1 MTIKINGT
9 DIIDQNRNILTAILK
24 NYTETIHNLGALS
37 AGTTN
42 INMANG
48 TVFTATLPTSGTV
61 TFTFTT
67 GGVSGAASFLLILTN
82 AGSGSATLAWPASV
96 KYTGGT
102 VPDRTT
108 IVSRT
113 DIWSFNT
120 LDNGSNWYGNIAL
133 FNFA

>member
-1 MTIKINGT
+1 MTIKVAGT
-9 DIIDQNRNILTAILK
+9 TIIDDSRNIIQSTIK
-24 NYTETIHNLGALS
+24 NYSETVSALGTLS

-42 INMANG
+42 INLANG

-67 GGVSGAASFLLILTN
+67 GVTTGAASFLLFLTN
-82 AGSGSATLAWPASV
+82 GASGSATLAWPATV
-96 KYTGGT
+96 KWTGGT

-108 IVSRT
+108 TVSRT
-113 DIWSFNT
+113 DIWSFST
-120 LDNGSNWYGNIAL
+120 TDNGSNWYGNIAL

>member
-1 MTIKINGT
+1 MTIKVAGT
-9 DIIDQNRNILTAILK
+9 TIIDDSRNIIQSTIK
-24 NYTETIHNLGALS
+24 NYSETVSALGTLS

-42 INMANG
+42 IDLANG

-67 GGVSGAASFLLILTN
+67 GVTTGAASFLLFLTN
-82 AGSGSATLAWPASV
+82 GASGSATLAWPATV
-96 KYTGGT
+96 KWTGGT

-108 IVSRT
+108 TVSRT
-113 DIWSFNT
+113 DIWSFST
-120 LDNGSNWYGNIAL
+120 TDNGSNWYGNIAL